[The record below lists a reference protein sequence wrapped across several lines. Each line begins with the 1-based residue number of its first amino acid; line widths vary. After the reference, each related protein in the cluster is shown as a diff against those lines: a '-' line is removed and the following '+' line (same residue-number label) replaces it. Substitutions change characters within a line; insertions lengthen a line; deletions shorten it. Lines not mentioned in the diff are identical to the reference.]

1 MTPPPDFTILCE
13 GLPATEALA
22 SAVAR
27 AVAPGELI
35 TLDGELGA
43 GKTTFARA
51 FASALGVPDGH
62 ASSPTFAIVSEY
74 PTPCGRGIL
83 HADIYRLDEDDPAAE
98 EILATLAGADPPYAL
113 VEWSERSEVLPEA
126 AALRILILH
135 HDEQA
140 RRFLLTANP
149 GLRPRLASTLSQ
161 AGLAEPT
168 A

>member
-1 MTPPPDFTILCE
+1 M
-13 GLPATEALA
+13 ATEALA
-22 SAVAR
+22 SAIAR

-51 FASALGVPDGH
+51 FARTLGVPDGH

-83 HADIYRLDEDDPAAE
+83 HADIYRLDEDDPAPE
-98 EILATLAGADPPYAL
+98 DILAILDGADPPYAL
-113 VEWSERSEVLPEA
+113 VEWSDRSELLPEA

-135 HDEQA
+135 HDEQT

-149 GLRPRLASTLSQ
+149 GLRPRLTRVLTQ
-161 AGLAEPT
+161 AGLIEPS